1 MTGKMKEILFERN
14 EKLEMSCLNFKHISW
29 YLFRSDEENHE
40 NLIIV
45 GVSAEIMAPEETPLL
60 GLAC

>member
-1 MTGKMKEILFERN
+1 MNEILFEKN
-14 EKLEMSCLNFKHISW
+14 EKVAPSGPNFKYISW
-29 YLFRSDEENHE
+29 HLFGSDEENHE

-45 GVSAEIMAPEETPLL
+45 EVSAEFMTPEETPLL